1 MTQTQD
7 ERPHKPA
14 DDTEEIYYEGSPM
27 LRWQLASGWPWAL
40 IGIIIAAAPIVLRL
54 GASSTSTTK
63 VPVWLIA
70 VSLLIGL
77 ILIFVPWIKSKTI
90 RYKISNYRIN
100 FERGLLSRTIDT
112 LEMWHV
118 EDLKFHQ
125 SILNRLLGV
134 GSITVYSHDATT
146 RELKLVGLPRP
157 REIFDILQQRV
168 IAVKRQRGVVK
179 MDTGGD
185 DIQPHHE

>member
-1 MTQTQD
+1 MTQD
-7 ERPHKPA
+7 DRPHKPA

-40 IGIIIAAAPIVLRL
+40 AGIILALGPIVLKLRSSA
-54 GASSTSTTK
+54 ASTVQ
-63 VPVWLIA
+63 VPGWLIG
-70 VSLLIGL
+70 VGLLLGV
-77 ILIFVPWIKSKTI
+77 ILIFVPWLKTKTI

-134 GSITVYSHDATT
+134 GTIIVYSHDATT
-146 RELKLVGLPRP
+146 RELRLNGLPRP

-179 MDTGGD
+179 MDVPTDVHG
-185 DIQPHHE
+185 QS